1 MLKHL
6 NVLNKHPLFLGFI
19 TLALNIG
26 SRYVRTP
33 LTKKQEEILTSE
45 FARQFL
51 VFAVFFQSTK
61 DVVTA
66 LILTASLHILT
77 RHLFHEESVFCVIPH
92 SFRELNDELDTNH
105 DSKVSKKEVLD
116 AIKILKKNK
125 AKTGKLQK

>member
-45 FARQFL
+45 FSRQFL
-51 VFAVFFQSTK
+51 LFAVFFQSTK

-66 LILTASLHILT
+66 IILTACLHVLT
-77 RHLFHEESVFCVIPH
+77 RHLLHEDSPFCMIPH
-92 SFRELNDELDTNH
+92 SFRELNSELDTNK
-105 DSKVSKKEVLD
+105 DDKVSKKEVLN
-116 AIKILKKNK
+116 AIKVLKKNRV
-125 AKTGKLQK
+125 KTEKLQN

>member
-1 MLKHL
+1 MLKYL
-6 NVLNKHPLFLGFI
+6 NGLSKHPLFLGFI

-26 SRYVRTP
+26 SRYVHTP

-51 VFAVFFQSTK
+51 LFAVFFQTTK

-66 LILTASLHILT
+66 IILTASLHILT
-77 RHLFHEESVFCVIPH
+77 KHLLHEKSPLCLIPH
-92 SFRELNDELDTNH
+92 SFRELNIELDTNH
-105 DSKVSKKEVLD
+105 DSKVSNKEVLN

-125 AKTGKLQK
+125 QQFDN